1 MGIAFEE
8 DRRTYSITGGKRDH
22 YGGINARAA
31 GERGGRRRGGGVVDL
46 GGWMNRV
53 NCIDMQIDEEKEID
67 IL

>member
-1 MGIAFEE
+1 MQGRLEREA
-8 DRRTYSITGGKRDH
+8 GG
-22 YGGINARAA
+22 GG
-31 GERGGRRRGGGVVDL
+31 GGGVVDL